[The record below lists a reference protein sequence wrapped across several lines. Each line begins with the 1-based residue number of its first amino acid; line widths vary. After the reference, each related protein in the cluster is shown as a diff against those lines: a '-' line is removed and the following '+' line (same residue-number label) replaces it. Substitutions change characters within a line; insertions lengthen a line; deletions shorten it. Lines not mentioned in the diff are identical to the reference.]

1 MNWKTATTLLLKKLL
16 ILKEMKLSNKL
27 LIGFALAVIFIPL
40 MGMIYVS
47 RVYYKEGDDRLADKV
62 RKVENFSTPTENMES
77 KAIAKSFE
85 SINIEDAKKLGIY
98 VNIIKDEK
106 FGVKIPKELK
116 DVINFNVDAN
126 GALQITFNKNKQ
138 AKNDNSYTTIW
149 VYAPSINQVNV
160 ANANSVYLD
169 AKLDSLILNV
179 KKSGSISLQND
190 LELKSFTINTEEV
203 GDLYLSN
210 VDIKSLNV
218 KLNGTDFKTQNNSFE
233 NLSIETHGKSNIEI
247 SSYEDK
253 SKAAYAVKNLSIN
266 TFDLA
271 DVKVENVK
279 IDNCSG
285 SFSDQTTV
293 QMPAVNLN
301 QMYKK

>member
-1 MNWKTATTLLLKKLL
+1 
-16 ILKEMKLSNKL
+16 MKLSNKL
-27 LIGFALAVIFIPL
+27 LIGFALALILIPL

-47 RVYYKEGDDRLADKV
+47 RVYYKEGNDTLADKV

-77 KAIAKSFE
+77 KAMAIPFE
-85 SINIEDAKKLGIY
+85 SINIEDAKRLGIY

-126 GALQITFNKNKQ
+126 GQLQIAFNNSKQ
-138 AKNDNSYTTIW
+138 EKNDNSYTTIW
-149 VYAPSINQVNV
+149 VYAPTIKQVNV
-160 ANANSVYLD
+160 VNARGVYLD

-253 SKAAYAVKNLSIN
+253 SKAYAVKNLTIN
-266 TFDLA
+266 TFDIA
-271 DVKVENVK
+271 DVKVENIK
-279 IDNCSG
+279 INNCSG